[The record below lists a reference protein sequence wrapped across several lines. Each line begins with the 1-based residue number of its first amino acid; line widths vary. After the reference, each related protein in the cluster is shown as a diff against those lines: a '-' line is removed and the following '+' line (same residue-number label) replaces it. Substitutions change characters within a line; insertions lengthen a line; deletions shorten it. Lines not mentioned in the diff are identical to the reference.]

1 MNSQLPTTL
10 LQYLHGAVG
19 VPPSAVSDRDLI
31 QHFLSHH
38 DEESFRALVRRHGTM
53 VRCTCLRVLGNP
65 HDAEDA
71 FQATFLI
78 LARRGGSIR
87 ENSAGPWLHQVAQRA
102 ARRLRADI
110 AQRRAQE
117 RQATPQPARPAD
129 EVTLRELQA
138 ALDEEVAALPEQY
151 RAVLVLCCLEGK
163 TRDEAA
169 QELGWSPGSLKGR
182 LERARALLQERLSWR
197 GLSLSLAFLALAL
210 SPAAASAIPP
220 NLAALTVKGC
230 LTGLVS
236 ARVAELA
243 AAVLAEP
250 GMGWLQKAA
259 LAVVLALA
267 LGTAGWIA
275 MPSGAET
282 TSAAPPPPAAVR
294 HEQPPPAP
302 PNEEQPEEEPP
313 IQEEPEEKV
322 PEQPLS
328 PGQRLKEAE
337 ARYLAVREAM
347 RKELFELEEKAQ
359 AAVDRALAEMN
370 RPGQDTAALK
380 KAQDELNAIRWMRFE
395 VERPKIIGTPER
407 KLPRKAPAPD

>member
-1 MNSQLPTTL
+1 
-10 LQYLHGAVG
+10 
-19 VPPSAVSDRDLI
+19 
-31 QHFLSHH
+31 
-38 DEESFRALVRRHGTM
+38 M

-117 RQATPQPARPAD
+117 RQAAPPTPRAAD

-210 SPAAASAIPP
+210 SPAAASAVPP
-220 NLAALTVKGC
+220 NLAAMTVKGC
-230 LTGLVS
+230 MSGAVS

-243 AAVLAEP
+243 AAILAESAT
-250 GMGWLQKAA
+250 GWLQRAA
-259 LAVVLALA
+259 LAAVLALV
-267 LGTAGWIA
+267 LGTAGWIG
-275 MPSGAET
+275 MPRKDEAT
-282 TSAAPPPPAAVR
+282 TAPPPTPPVAVR
-294 HEQPPPAP
+294 QEEPPPAP
-302 PNEEQPEEEPP
+302 PWEEMPEEEQPK
-313 IQEEPEEKV
+313 QEEPEPMS
-322 PEQPLS
+322 PEPPPS
-328 PGQRLKEAE
+328 PVQRLKEAE
-337 ARYLAVREAM
+337 KAYLKAREEM
-347 RKELFELEEKAQ
+347 RQELLELEKKAQ
-359 AAVDRALAEMN
+359 AAVDAAMAEM
-370 RPGQDTAALK
+370 RKAGTDAVARRKAQAAYN
-380 KAQDELNAIRWMRFE
+380 KAQDELNAVRLTRFE
-395 VERPKIIGTPER
+395 VERPKILGGLELKPAR
-407 KLPRKAPAPD
+407 KGAD